1 MRRDAL
7 RNRERLLVAAGQVF
21 EQKGLEAS
29 VADVARVAGVGM
41 GTLYRRFPSK
51 EALIDAL
58 VSEVLEATIAMAEEA
73 AACPDGTGL
82 EHFLRASSAYQA
94 EHLGCLPKLWNSDH
108 HLIKKA
114 RELIARL
121 LSDAQAHGRIR
132 RDLKSTDISL
142 VMWSMRGVLETT
154 RSNAPEAWKRHLDL
168 LVAGMRPRMPR
179 GTPAAQPEPGRPDPL
194 EGRAAAGGDGGR
206 PVTAV
211 QDIEAGEVSG
221 RTTRAHWW
229 ILVVIAGAQLM
240 VVLDSTI
247 MIIALPSAQ
256 HALGFSNTDRQWVVT
271 AYTLAFGGFLLL
283 GGRISDMFGPKR
295 TLMTGVLG
303 FALASAVG
311 GAAQTTLMLIGA
323 RGLQG
328 LFGALSAPSVLSL
341 LTSTFT
347 NPRERGRAFGI
358 YATIAIAGSAFGL
371 ILGGFLTEYAD
382 WRWCLY
388 VNLPI
393 AALVL
398 FGAFTM
404 LPNRQGTPGVRLD
417 VLGVVL
423 GCGGLVA
430 LVYGLGEA
438 GTSGWGATD
447 VKAALVAA
455 AVLLG
460 CFILWQSKG
469 PNPLLP
475 LRVLRN
481 RNRAGSFLTIML
493 AVTGMFGTFLF
504 LTYLLQTI
512 DHYSPLMTGVAF
524 LPLLALNGL
533 AATQLASRL
542 MPHVRTRLLVVPGLL
557 LSAAGA
563 ALFTTLTPGDAY
575 VTHVLPSELLLGI
588 GLGLA
593 IVPCI
598 STATQNADPKD
609 VGVTSAMTNTSQQI
623 GASIGTAL
631 LNTIAAAATATY
643 LTAPRGAGA
652 SGGQGDGPRVRHGQR
667 LGGGDLRPRRRG
679 RRGPH
684 QRAPGTAGP
693 GAERRGPGGGR
704 PGARAGAGAGA
715 GAGAPPTRGVL
726 TRAGYAGADPLGSA
740 PATPR
745 SIGGQR

>member
-1 MRRDAL
+1 VTTLQHADAG
-7 RNRERLLVAAGQVF
+7 A
-21 EQKGLEAS
+21 
-29 VADVARVAGVGM
+29 
-41 GTLYRRFPSK
+41 
-51 EALIDAL
+51 
-58 VSEVLEATIAMAEEA
+58 
-73 AACPDGTGL
+73 GTG
-82 EHFLRASSAYQA
+82 
-94 EHLGCLPKLWNSDH
+94 
-108 HLIKKA
+108 
-114 RELIARL
+114 
-121 LSDAQAHGRIR
+121 
-132 RDLKSTDISL
+132 
-142 VMWSMRGVLETT
+142 RG
-154 RSNAPEAWKRHLDL
+154 PE
-168 LVAGMRPRMPR
+168 G
-179 GTPAAQPEPGRPDPL
+179 
-194 EGRAAAGGDGGR
+194 
-206 PVTAV
+206 
-211 QDIEAGEVSG
+211 
-221 RTTRAHWW
+221 TTRAHWW

-295 TLMTGVLG
+295 TLMAGVLG

-328 LFGALSAPSVLSL
+328 LFGALLAPSVLSI

-347 NPRERGRAFGI
+347 DQRERGRAFGI

-371 ILGGFLTEYAD
+371 ILGGFLTEYVD

-404 LPNRQGTPGVRLD
+404 LPDRQGDRGVRLD

-423 GCGGLVA
+423 GCGGLVS

-455 AVLLG
+455 VVLLG
-460 CFILWQSKG
+460 AFILWQSKG

-557 LSAAGA
+557 LAALGA
-563 ALFTTLTPGDAY
+563 ALFTTLTPGAAY
-575 VTHVLPSELLLGI
+575 VTHVLPSELLLGL

-643 LTAPRGAGA
+643 LASHAAHSSGVVAKATVHGYATASWWVAGIFA
-652 SGGQGDGPRVRHGQR
+652 LAALIGGVLINVHPGQ
-667 LGGGDLRPRRRG
+667 PV
-679 RRGPH
+679 
-684 QRAPGTAGP
+684 AA
-693 GAERRGPGGGR
+693 A
-704 PGARAGAGAGA
+704 AGAGAGA
-715 GAGAPPTRGVL
+715 GADEGAEAVAEAEAELLPTEV
-726 TRAGYAGADPLGSA
+726 Y
-740 PATPR
+740 
-745 SIGGQR
+745 

>member
-1 MRRDAL
+1 VTAL
-7 RNRERLLVAAGQVF
+7 H
-21 EQKGLEAS
+21 
-29 VADVARVAGVGM
+29 DVDT
-41 GTLYRRFPSK
+41 GTG
-51 EALIDAL
+51 
-58 VSEVLEATIAMAEEA
+58 
-73 AACPDGTGL
+73 PDG
-82 EHFLRASSAYQA
+82 A
-94 EHLGCLPKLWNSDH
+94 
-108 HLIKKA
+108 
-114 RELIARL
+114 
-121 LSDAQAHGRIR
+121 
-132 RDLKSTDISL
+132 
-142 VMWSMRGVLETT
+142 
-154 RSNAPEAWKRHLDL
+154 
-168 LVAGMRPRMPR
+168 
-179 GTPAAQPEPGRPDPL
+179 
-194 EGRAAAGGDGGR
+194 
-206 PVTAV
+206 
-211 QDIEAGEVSG
+211 
-221 RTTRAHWW
+221 TRAHWW

-295 TLMTGVLG
+295 TLMAGVLG

-328 LFGALSAPSVLSL
+328 LFGALLAPSVLSI

-347 NPRERGRAFGI
+347 DPRERGRAFGI

-371 ILGGFLTEYAD
+371 ILGGFLTEYVD

-404 LPNRQGTPGVRLD
+404 LPDRQGNRGVRLD

-423 GCGGLVA
+423 GCGGLVS

-447 VKAALVAA
+447 VKTALVAA
-455 AVLLG
+455 VVLLG
-460 CFILWQSKG
+460 SFILWQSKG

-533 AATQLASRL
+533 AATQLSSRL

-557 LSAAGA
+557 LAAVGA
-563 ALFTTLTPGDAY
+563 ALFTTLTPGAGY
-575 VTHVLPSELLLGI
+575 VTHVLPSELLLGL

-598 STATQNADPKD
+598 STATQNADPQD

-643 LTAPRGAGA
+643 LASHAAHSSGVVAKATVHGYATASAWVAGIFVLA
-652 SGGQGDGPRVRHGQR
+652 ALIG
-667 LGGGDLRPRRRG
+667 
-679 RRGPH
+679 
-684 QRAPGTAGP
+684 
-693 GAERRGPGGGR
+693 
-704 PGARAGAGAGA
+704 
-715 GAGAPPTRGVL
+715 GVL
-726 TRAGYAGADPLGSA
+726 IDVHPGQPVAVADP
-740 PATPR
+740 PAGDADGALLPTEVY
-745 SIGGQR
+745 